1 MEHTLY
7 ACFLAS
13 TSELLEDHILN
24 RLAARTAPRTAEGS
38 KLGPKVHVEL
48 LFMPTGKKIPPTL
61 NVGGVVYKD
70 KQVSASKDTRD
81 TNARASR
88 FALTDNSSNEYKGMA
103 ASIHWGG
110 KVFMKEKSFS
120 RSNWEFRKIN
130 ATQDQIQTCMEW
142 LSGHVDDG
150 FNKMG
155 FFFEPVK
162 RVSRHYVSCVPNPF
176 GPSSALQ
183 FSKTPKWYCSELC
196 EAALR
201 ESGIMT
207 DLTPSPH
214 PQLFFEEIKNRS
226 IPDAPIVGR
235 NENMFF

>member
-1 MEHTLY
+1 MEYTLY

-24 RLAARTAPRTAEGS
+24 RLAAQTAPSTAEGS

-48 LFMPTGKKIPPTL
+48 LFMPTGKRIAPTL

-70 KQVSASKDTRD
+70 VQVSVPQETRVSRYAASGDS
-81 TNARASR
+81 AE
-88 FALTDNSSNEYKGMA
+88 EYKGMA

-120 RSNWEFRKIN
+120 RSNWEFRKIE
-130 ATQDQIQTCMEW
+130 ATQNQIQTCMKW
-142 LSGHVDDG
+142 LTGHVDDG

-155 FFFEPVK
+155 FFYEPVK

-176 GPSSALQ
+176 GPSSPLQ

-214 PQLFFEEIKNRS
+214 PQLFFEEIKHRTT
-226 IPDAPIVGR
+226 PDAPIVGR
-235 NENMFF
+235 NEHMLF

>member
-1 MEHTLY
+1 MEYTLY

-24 RLAARTAPRTAEGS
+24 RLAAQTAPSTAKGS

-48 LFMPTGKKIPPTL
+48 LFMPTGNKITPTL
-61 NVGGVVYKD
+61 NVGGAVYKD
-70 KQVSASKDTRD
+70 VQVSVPKTTRS
-81 TNARASR
+81 SR
-88 FALTDNSSNEYKGMA
+88 FATSEDSLEEYKGMA

-120 RSNWEFRKIN
+120 RSNWEFRKID
-130 ATQDQIQTCMEW
+130 ATQDQIQTCMDW
-142 LSGHVDDG
+142 LCGHVDDG

-155 FFFEPVK
+155 FFYEPVK
-162 RVSRHYVSCVPNPF
+162 RASRHYVSCVPIPF
-176 GPSSALQ
+176 GPSSPLQ
-183 FSKTPKWYCSELC
+183 FSETPKWYCSELC

-207 DLTPSPH
+207 DLTPSSH
-214 PQLFFEEIKNRS
+214 PQLFFEEIKHRTT
-226 IPDAPIVGR
+226 PDAPIVGR
-235 NENMFF
+235 NEHMFF